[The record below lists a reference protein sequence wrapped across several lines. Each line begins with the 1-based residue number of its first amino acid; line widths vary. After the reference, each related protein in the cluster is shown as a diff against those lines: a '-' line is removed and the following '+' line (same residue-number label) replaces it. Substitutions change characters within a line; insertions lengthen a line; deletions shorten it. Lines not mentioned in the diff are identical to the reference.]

1 MMFSLLVW
9 FVLWEIIGRLDII
22 VLIPPFSGVIAA
34 GVKMLPSERFQEAIA
49 ISLYAFAV
57 GMAFSLTIGILLGV
71 LMGRVKAL
79 GDLLGMWVNIF
90 ESSPLTAVVPVLMA
104 ILGFGQT
111 TIIVTVFLFSVWV
124 IALDTQVGVKSVNPS
139 LLEMGRSFGASRFAL
154 YGKILLLAALP
165 EILAGVRLGV
175 IRGVKGIVIGQL
187 LVAIIGVG
195 ELFELYSRNFLM
207 EEFWALIVMLFAFAF
222 AISEAVGFVER
233 RVAYY
238 ASTR

>member
-1 MMFSLLVW
+1 
-9 FVLWEIIGRLDII
+9 
-22 VLIPPFSGVIAA
+22 
-34 GVKMLPSERFQEAIA
+34 
-49 ISLYAFAV
+49 
-57 GMAFSLTIGILLGV
+57 
-71 LMGRVKAL
+71 
-79 GDLLGMWVNIF
+79 
-90 ESSPLTAVVPVLMA
+90 
-104 ILGFGQT
+104 
-111 TIIVTVFLFSVWV
+111 V

-195 ELFELYSRNFLM
+195 YLFEIYSRNFLM
-207 EEFWALIVMLFAFAF
+207 EEFWAFIVMLFAFAF